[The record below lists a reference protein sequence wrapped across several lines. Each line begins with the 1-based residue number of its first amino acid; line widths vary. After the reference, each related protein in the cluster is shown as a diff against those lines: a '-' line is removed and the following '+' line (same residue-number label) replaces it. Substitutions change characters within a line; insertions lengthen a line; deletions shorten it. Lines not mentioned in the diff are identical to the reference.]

1 VKNAVRWARTHAK
14 EYKINPDKLGAT
26 GLSAGGH
33 LALMTGMLD
42 VEAGFDRECELPS
55 TKYQPELPDQWST
68 GSLSEVKVAAIIDL
82 FGITD
87 VSDLLHPPNTR
98 NHAVR
103 WLGAVSTSME
113 LARQLSPVNYARKD
127 SPPIL
132 IIHGDQD
139 PVIPYEQAVR
149 LHDALEHVGAR
160 NQLTTIRG
168 GGHGATPPFAWTD
181 EQNLQAQEA
190 VLDFLE
196 KLGILQHER
205 TAGGGTSAGV
215 ENSGGRQ

>member
-1 VKNAVRWARTHAK
+1 
-14 EYKINPDKLGAT
+14 
-26 GLSAGGH
+26 
-33 LALMTGMLD
+33 
-42 VEAGFDRECELPS
+42 
-55 TKYQPELPDQWST
+55 
-68 GSLSEVKVAAIIDL
+68 
-82 FGITD
+82 
-87 VSDLLHPPNTR
+87 
-98 NHAVR
+98 
-103 WLGAVSTSME
+103 ME

-168 GGHGATPPFAWTD
+168 GGHGATPPFAWTG

-205 TAGGGTSAGV
+205 TAGGGTTAGV